1 MLWIAFF
8 SQTGSE
14 IVELSREIK
23 RVPNLIL
30 TNNFDDTK
38 YHPGIKELGSKIIV
52 DKHNR
57 LMDYLRFNQYPT
69 TPLIT
74 LHGYLRILPADICEK
89 YEIYNGHPGIITT
102 YPDLK
107 GKDPQVRAFE
117 GNYRWIGSV
126 IHKVTA
132 GVDEG
137 PVVDSSAIP
146 NTVKTLDEMYSTL
159 KRISL
164 YCWIKFM
171 WGQINEDS
179 DKRSTVS
186 RKDNPIERFTV

>member
-1 MLWIAFF
+1 MIWIAFF

-14 IVELSREIK
+14 IVELAREIGRK
-23 RVPNLIL
+23 PDAIL
-30 TNNFDDTK
+30 TNNLDESK
-38 YHPGIKELGSKIIV
+38 YHPGLKELGCKIV
-52 DKHNR
+52 AKKHDI
-57 LMDYLRFNQYPT
+57 LMDQLRFNQIDK
-69 TPLIT
+69 PLIT

-89 YEIYNGHPGIITT
+89 YDIYNGHPGYITE
-102 YPDLK
+102 YPELK

-137 PVVDSSAIP
+137 PIVDSSAIP
-146 NTVKTLDEMYSTL
+146 NTVKSLDEMYSTL

-164 YCWIKFM
+164 YLWIKFM
-171 WGQINEDS
+171 WGKINEDS
-179 DKRSTVS
+179 NMRGSVS
-186 RKDNPIERFTV
+186 RKDYPTERFTV

>member
-1 MLWIAFF
+1 MIWIAFF

-14 IVELSREIK
+14 IVELSKELK
-23 RVPNLIL
+23 KVPDYIL
-30 TNNFDDTK
+30 TNNFDESK

-52 DKHNR
+52 NKHNT
-57 LMDYLRFNQYPT
+57 LMDYLRFSEVYK
-69 TPLIT
+69 PLIT
-74 LHGYLRILPADICEK
+74 LHGYLRILPADICNK
-89 YEIYNGHPGIITT
+89 YEIYNGHPGYIVQ
-102 YPDLK
+102 YPELK

-117 GNYRWIGSV
+117 AKHKWIGSV

-137 PVVDSSAIP
+137 PVIDSSGIP

-164 YCWIKFM
+164 YLWIKFM
-171 WGQINEDS
+171 RGKINEDS
-179 DKRSTVS
+179 NKWRTVS
-186 RKDNPIERFTV
+186 RKDNPPERFTV